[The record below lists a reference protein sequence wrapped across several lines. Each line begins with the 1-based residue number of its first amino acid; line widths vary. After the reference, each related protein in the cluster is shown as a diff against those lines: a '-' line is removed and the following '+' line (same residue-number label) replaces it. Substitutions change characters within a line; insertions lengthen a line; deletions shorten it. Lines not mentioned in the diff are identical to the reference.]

1 MFGKSKQ
8 DASKGDGGNAPKSVN
23 FEISIADIARRS
35 EKRAWI
41 IAMVSILMSLIL
53 AGGYFYMLPLKKI
66 EPYMI
71 MADAYTGTVSLSK
84 LQGDYAFKSL
94 TTQEAIQKSNVTHY
108 IVARESFDFVTTS
121 SRDWQLVHLWSEGA
135 VSQSYK
141 ELHDINNPQAPAK
154 LYGRDKILRVE
165 ILSITPRTRG
175 TPEKPIY
182 EASVRFQRNVTD
194 KRTGLT
200 RLLDNRT
207 ATLEYVYNN
216 NLAMSDKQRIDNPL
230 GFRVISYR
238 VDGDATG
245 APVIAP
251 PTNVLPPDPTAQ
263 LGVGQVSGQLLPDQT
278 LPGQPLPVQQ
288 IPGQGTA
295 PGQPLPAGQQ
305 VPTTPQFGAPA
316 GAPAAVP
323 QAPQPAAQPQP
334 VAQPPNGGR

>member
-71 MADAYTGTVSLSK
+71 MADAYTGNLSVAK
-84 LQGDYAFKSL
+84 LEGDYAFKSL

-108 IVARESFDFVTTS
+108 IVARESFDFVTTRD
-121 SRDWQLVHLWSEGA
+121 RDWQLVNLMSEGT
-135 VSQSYK
+135 VQQSYIA
-141 ELHDINNPQAPAK
+141 LHDVNSPQAPATVF
-154 LYGRDKILRVE
+154 GRERTLRVE
-165 ILSITPRTRG
+165 ILSITLRSRG
-175 TPEKPIY
+175 TAEKPIY
-182 EASVRFQRNVTD
+182 EASVRFQRNITD

-200 RLLDNRT
+200 RLLDNKT
-207 ATLEYVYNN
+207 ATLEFIYNN
-216 NLAMSDKQRIDNPL
+216 NLGMTDKQRIDNPL

-238 VDGDATG
+238 VDSDATD
-245 APVIAP
+245 APVVAP

-263 LGVGQVSGQLLPDQT
+263 FGVGQSPGQALPGQV
-278 LPGQPLPVQQ
+278 LPGQPLV
-288 IPGQGTA
+288 GQDVPNQA
-295 PGQPLPAGQQ
+295 VPSPPASGQQ
-305 VPTTPQFGAPA
+305 VPTTPQFGAPV
-316 GAPAAVP
+316 GPPAAAP
-323 QAPQPAAQPQP
+323 QAPPQPAAQPQP
-334 VAQPPNGGR
+334 NAQPTNGVR